1 MRFPVVV
8 SAALLIASTAAA
20 AEIQQPSITLTAV
33 DWAAAAASIA
43 NPGDGTPAEQFA
55 RMNAQTA
62 TRFPDIAKSSVP
74 VLLPITIDTFR
85 ADAAAERPEAKTSDQ
100 YFGPFHPS
108 KFFLAGPAGYSATF
122 LLNQG
127 DGGFKVRYKKKPIQ
141 IEITGA
147 GFTYDL
153 DGPDNQQVFPA
164 KDLEAT
170 FPGIKRI
177 LREAHVRY
185 VFERFGV
192 PYVVSI
198 QCYDRR
204 PSSRFLSCREA
215 DPIAVKFLSLLNT
228 AGGSPQKLAEPHL
241 DLTQPSTASD
251 FTYYGPGDLI
261 PNTGWHK
268 MPGRADYHVYAEM
281 RFPIANAPAYVKSQS
296 FMPWGDCYRSGH
308 TGRLGRKDSPYTC
321 KVNGIPLTFN
331 ESAAVNFNYP
341 WRDNFCELRDFHVG
355 QCPGGYGHQGEDIKP
370 GNCVMNNEGS
380 DRCLPYQHTIAAV
393 RDGLIWRLP
402 GNLAAYLVINTPN
415 EFVRFRY
422 LHMNPKYMD
431 EDGLVSGRQ
440 VSQGEIIGKVATWG
454 DFENGTSYHL
464 HFNMQVMTKVGWVW
478 VNPYM
483 SLVLAYEKMIGGRGT
498 ELHDGDPLPPV
509 PDKPPVVLHP
519 PMIPQ
524 PKPAAAQAVSAK
536 TTDAEGGQPETE
548 PGGGANAKVEPAA
561 KPQSTEQPKT
571 SVEPETSVEPKANV
585 EPKPSAEIKA
595 NAESQTNAA
604 PEPEPA
610 PHQ

>member
-1 MRFPVVV
+1 VT
-8 SAALLIASTAAA
+8 AALLIASPAA
-20 AEIQQPSITLTAV
+20 AEIQPPDITLTQV
-33 DWAAAAASIA
+33 DWTAAAASIA
-43 NPGDGTPAEQFA
+43 YPGDGTPAEQFA
-55 RMNAQTA
+55 RLNAQTEK
-62 TRFPDIAKSSVP
+62 RFPGIAKSSVP
-74 VLLPITIDTFR
+74 VLLPIDIDAWR
-85 ADAAAERPEAKTSDQ
+85 ADDAANMPEAATSDQ

-127 DGGFKVRYKKKPIQ
+127 DGDFAVRYKKKAIQ

-147 GFTYDL
+147 GFTYNL
-153 DGPDNQQVFPA
+153 DGPNHQEVFPA
-164 KDLEAT
+164 KDLETT

-204 PSSRFLSCREA
+204 PSSKYLSCREA
-215 DPIAVKFLSLLNT
+215 DPIAIRFLSLLHT
-228 AGGSPQKLAEPHL
+228 AGGAPRTLATPHL
-241 DLTQPSTASD
+241 DLTEPAGKTD
-251 FTYYGPGDLI
+251 FSYYAPGDLI

-308 TGRLGRKDSPYTC
+308 TGRLGRKDGVYSC

-341 WRDNFCELRDFHVG
+341 WRDNFCELRDFLVG
-355 QCPGGYGHQGEDIKP
+355 QCPGGYGHQGEDIRP
-370 GNCVMNNEGS
+370 ANCVFDNEGS

-393 RDGLIWRLP
+393 RDGLILRQP

-422 LHMNPKYMD
+422 LHMNPKFMD
-431 EDGLVSGRQ
+431 DDGLVSGRQ

-454 DFENGTSYHL
+454 DFEHGTSYHL

-483 SLVLAYEKMIGGRGT
+483 SLVLAYERMIGGRGT
-498 ELHDGDPLPPV
+498 ELHEGDPVPPV

-519 PMIPQ
+519 PMVPVA
-524 PKPAAAQAVSAK
+524 KPAAVEAASAKAAQAQAGEAGTKAGEAGTKAGEAGAEAGEAGAEAGAKANGVEPSDDSAK
-536 TTDAEGGQPETE
+536 
-548 PGGGANAKVEPAA
+548 PAA
-561 KPQSTEQPKT
+561 TVDSKPPVKA
-571 SVEPETSVEPKANV
+571 ETK
-585 EPKPSAEIKA
+585 
-595 NAESQTNAA
+595 
-604 PEPEPA
+604 PEPESR
-610 PHQ
+610 